1 MAGSKSCAVCI
12 GFAIER
18 CFGMRNG
25 SQSASC
31 SELHKEVCDTG
42 TVVGTG
48 GGTGTSKG
56 SDVAKSKICTEY

>member
-1 MAGSKSCAVCI
+1 MAVV
-12 GFAIER
+12 
-18 CFGMRNG
+18 G

-42 TVVGTG
+42 TVVGTN
-48 GGTGTSKG
+48 GGTGKG